1 MEKFLLAMGGTEQGW
16 SRHNDEG
23 IFRDYDAEVDVLFES
38 AKKWNLTC
46 IELNND
52 YIYKLPYY
60 NEHRDV
66 LDKVSFGFSFKAIG
80 YYEIFKQMEY
90 GDIAFFVDSNHV
102 ISQDPNVFYNVANTY
117 DAFIHDHIW
126 VYYPNKDWT
135 RRDTFV
141 NMGCDEKKY
150 WESPQL
156 QFNISGFKKT
166 SKTVDFI
173 DELFEDS
180 LTYKIMFGENK
191 YANFPSFREHRHDQS
206 IFSILCKKYEF
217 PYMNRTQNVWGEY
230 VVPETTGITP
240 KVKVDNSHRM
250 EQDRKDNK

>member
-1 MEKFLLAMGGTEQGW
+1 MRKYLLAMGGTEQGW

-23 IFRDYDAEVDVLFES
+23 IFRDYDAEVDILFES
-38 AKKWNLTC
+38 AKKWNLIC
-46 IELNND
+46 KKLNNN
-52 YIYKLPYY
+52 YIYNLPYY
-60 NEHRDV
+60 DECRDV
-66 LDKVSFGFSFKAIG
+66 LDKVSFGFAFKAIG
-80 YYEIFKQMEY
+80 YYEIFKEMEY

-102 ISQDPNVFYNVANTY
+102 IAQAPELFYLLAEKNE
-117 DAFIHDHIW
+117 AFVHDHIW
-126 VYYPNKDWT
+126 TYYPNKDWT

-141 NMGCDEKKY
+141 NMGCDEEKY
-150 WESPQL
+150 WEAPQL

-166 SKTVDFI
+166 PRTVDFI

-191 YANFPSFREHRHDQS
+191 YANFPTFREHRHDQS

-230 VVPETTGITP
+230 VIPETLGITP
-240 KVKVDNSHRM
+240 KVKIDNSHRM